1 MPTIFPGPLQAAPH
15 GAAFFISGIS
25 MLKSKHAEIVNAY
38 ARLVKA
44 VSKLV
49 WPLYLAG
56 LLDPEA
62 SLHFSTL

>member
-1 MPTIFPGPLQAAPH
+1 MI
-15 GAAFFISGIS
+15 
-25 MLKSKHAEIVNAY
+25 KSKHAEIVNAY

-49 WPLYLAG
+49 WPLSSTWRG
-56 LLDPEA
+56 FWIQKA